1 MVDLP
6 NQAGPMCDWSRV
18 QAVDGAKSCLQR
30 LSQHAQCHLATNA
43 QDSTEAQIRLA
54 LKRGGLSDYIEHI
67 FCRANLGV
75 GKTSPDYFGKIVE
88 RLNVNPEHVT
98 MVGDSFERDVQQ
110 ALKVGIKAV
119 WFNPNNVGAA
129 SEVLTINKL
138 NMLT

>member
-1 MVDLP
+1 VTI
-6 NQAGPMCDWSRV
+6 
-18 QAVDGAKSCLQR
+18 
-30 LSQHAQCHLATNA
+30 LSIYFVEQTWGW
-43 QDSTEAQIRLA
+43 E
-54 LKRGGLSDYIEHI
+54 KRP
-67 FCRANLGV
+67 
-75 GKTSPDYFGKIVE
+75 PDYFGKIVE
-88 RLNVNPEHVT
+88 RLNVNPERVT